1 MSDLVSII
9 IPYYRKKPFFEKT
22 IDSINSQTYKNF
34 EIILIYDDN
43 NRSDLLFV
51 KKVLKKIKNKK
62 IIVNKKN
69 LGVGISRNR
78 GINKS
83 KGKFIS
89 FIDADDVW
97 NRDKLKKQIKFMKK
111 NSLDFSYS
119 DYSII
124 NEKGILIKKIKS
136 PKTIK
141 FKNLLFSCDIALSS
155 VTIRCNLLKSEK
167 FSNIKTK
174 EDYLLWLKLSQ
185 KNIKMMGI
193 RENLIFWRKTN
204 NSLSSSIVQKFKDAF
219 LVYNKYLK
227 LNFLVSIVL
236 IFFLSIN
243 SIIKRY
249 L

>member
-51 KKVLKKIKNKK
+51 KKVLKKNKNKK

-83 KGKFIS
+83 KGKFLS

-97 NRDKLKKQIKFMKK
+97 SRNKLKKQIKFMEK

-155 VTIRCNLLKSEK
+155 VTIRSNLLKSEK
-167 FSNIKTK
+167 FPNIKTK

-204 NSLSSSIVQKFKDAF
+204 NSLSSSILQKFKDAF

>member
-1 MSDLVSII
+1 
-9 IPYYRKKPFFEKT
+9 
-22 IDSINSQTYKNF
+22 
-34 EIILIYDDN
+34 
-43 NRSDLLFV
+43 
-51 KKVLKKIKNKK
+51 
-62 IIVNKKN
+62 
-69 LGVGISRNR
+69 
-78 GINKS
+78 
-83 KGKFIS
+83 
-89 FIDADDVW
+89 
-97 NRDKLKKQIKFMKK
+97 MKK

-136 PKTIK
+136 PKKIK

-155 VTIRCNLLKSEK
+155 VTIKSNLLKNEK

-227 LNFLVSIVL
+227 LNFLVSIFL

>member
-62 IIVNKKN
+62 IIINKKN

-83 KGKFIS
+83 KGKFLS

-97 NRDKLKKQIKFMKK
+97 NRNKLKKQIKFMKK

-136 PKTIK
+136 PKKIK

-155 VTIRCNLLKSEK
+155 VTIKSNLLKNEK

>member
-34 EIILIYDDN
+34 EIILIYDDD

-51 KKVLKKIKNKK
+51 KKVLKKTKNKK

-83 KGKFIS
+83 KGKFLS

-97 NRDKLKKQIKFMKK
+97 NRNKLKKQIKFMKK

-155 VTIRCNLLKSEK
+155 VTIRSNLLRSEK

-204 NSLSSSIVQKFKDAF
+204 NSLSSSIVQKIKDAF

>member
-9 IPYYRKKPFFEKT
+9 IPYYRKKSFFEKT

-83 KGKFIS
+83 KGKFLS

-155 VTIRCNLLKSEK
+155 VTIRSNLLRSEK

>member
-1 MSDLVSII
+1 
-9 IPYYRKKPFFEKT
+9 
-22 IDSINSQTYKNF
+22 
-34 EIILIYDDN
+34 
-43 NRSDLLFV
+43 
-51 KKVLKKIKNKK
+51 
-62 IIVNKKN
+62 
-69 LGVGISRNR
+69 
-78 GINKS
+78 
-83 KGKFIS
+83 
-89 FIDADDVW
+89 
-97 NRDKLKKQIKFMKK
+97 MKK

-136 PKTIK
+136 PKIIK

>member
-34 EIILIYDDN
+34 EIILIYDDD

-51 KKVLKKIKNKK
+51 KKVLKKTKNKK

>member
-1 MSDLVSII
+1 MNDLVSII

-22 IDSINSQTYKNF
+22 IDSINNQTYKNF

-51 KKVLKKIKNKK
+51 KKVLKKNKNKK

-83 KGKFIS
+83 KGKFLS

-97 NRDKLKKQIKFMKK
+97 NRNKLKKQIKFMKK

-136 PKTIK
+136 PKTIE

-155 VTIRCNLLKSEK
+155 VTIRSNLLKSEK
-167 FSNIKTK
+167 FPNIKTK

-204 NSLSSSIVQKFKDAF
+204 NSLSSSILQKFKDAF

>member
-9 IPYYRKKPFFEKT
+9 IPYYRKKLFFEKT

-51 KKVLKKIKNKK
+51 EKILKKIKNKK

-83 KGKFIS
+83 KGKFLS

-97 NRDKLKKQIKFMKK
+97 NRNKLKKQIKFMKK

-119 DYSII
+119 NYSII

-155 VTIRCNLLKSEK
+155 VTIKSNLLKNEK

>member
-83 KGKFIS
+83 KGKFLS

-97 NRDKLKKQIKFMKK
+97 NRNKLKKQIKFMKK

-155 VTIRCNLLKSEK
+155 VTIRSNLLKSEK

>member
-83 KGKFIS
+83 KGKFLS

-97 NRDKLKKQIKFMKK
+97 NRNKLKKQIKFMKK

>member
-9 IPYYRKKPFFEKT
+9 IPYYRKKLFFEKT

-51 KKVLKKIKNKK
+51 EKILKKIKNKK

-83 KGKFIS
+83 KGKFLS

-97 NRDKLKKQIKFMKK
+97 NRNKLKKQIKFMKK

-136 PKTIK
+136 PKKIK

-155 VTIRCNLLKSEK
+155 VTIKSNLLKNE
-167 FSNIKTK
+167 NTC
-174 EDYLLWLKLSQ
+174 
-185 KNIKMMGI
+185 I
-193 RENLIFWRKTN
+193 RLTWVGNLET
-204 NSLSSSIVQKFKDAF
+204 DGHF
-219 LVYNKYLK
+219 LAG
-227 LNFLVSIVL
+227 
-236 IFFLSIN
+236 
-243 SIIKRY
+243 R
-249 L
+249 

>member
-9 IPYYRKKPFFEKT
+9 IPYYRKKSFFEKT

-83 KGKFIS
+83 KGKFLS

-97 NRDKLKKQIKFMKK
+97 NRNKLKKQIKFMKK

-155 VTIRCNLLKSEK
+155 VTIRSNLLRSEK

-204 NSLSSSIVQKFKDAF
+204 NSLSSSIVQKIKDAF

>member
-1 MSDLVSII
+1 MNDLVSVI

-83 KGKFIS
+83 KGKFLS

-97 NRDKLKKQIKFMKK
+97 NRNKLKKQIKFMKK

-155 VTIRCNLLKSEK
+155 VTIRSKLLRGEK

>member
-34 EIILIYDDN
+34 EIILIYDDD

-51 KKVLKKIKNKK
+51 KKVLKKTKNKK

-155 VTIRCNLLKSEK
+155 VTIRSNLLRSEK

-204 NSLSSSIVQKFKDAF
+204 NSLSSSIVQKIKDAF

>member
-9 IPYYRKKPFFEKT
+9 IPYYRKKLFFEKT

-51 KKVLKKIKNKK
+51 EKILKKIKNKK

-83 KGKFIS
+83 KGKFLS

-97 NRDKLKKQIKFMKK
+97 NRNKLKKQIKFMKK

-155 VTIRCNLLKSEK
+155 VTIRSNLLKSEK
-167 FSNIKTK
+167 FPNIKTK

-193 RENLIFWRKTN
+193 RENLISWRKTN

>member
-51 KKVLKKIKNKK
+51 KKILKKIKNKK

-83 KGKFIS
+83 KGKFLS

-97 NRDKLKKQIKFMKK
+97 NRNKLKKQIKFMKK

-155 VTIRCNLLKSEK
+155 VTISSNLLKSEK
-167 FSNIKTK
+167 FPNIKTK

-219 LVYNKYLK
+219 LIYNKYLK
-227 LNFLVSIVL
+227 LNFLISIVL

>member
-9 IPYYRKKPFFEKT
+9 IPYYRKKSFFEKT

-83 KGKFIS
+83 KGKFLS

-97 NRDKLKKQIKFMKK
+97 NRNKLKKQIKFMKK

>member
-83 KGKFIS
+83 KGKFLS

-97 NRDKLKKQIKFMKK
+97 NRNKLKKQIKFMKK

-155 VTIRCNLLKSEK
+155 VTIRSKLLRGEK

>member
-83 KGKFIS
+83 KGKFLS

-97 NRDKLKKQIKFMKK
+97 NRNKLKKQIKFMKK

-155 VTIRCNLLKSEK
+155 VTIRSNLLRSEK

>member
-83 KGKFIS
+83 KGKFLS

-97 NRDKLKKQIKFMKK
+97 DRNKLKKQIKFMKK

>member
-9 IPYYRKKPFFEKT
+9 IPYYRKKLFFEKT

-51 KKVLKKIKNKK
+51 KKVLKKNKNKK

-83 KGKFIS
+83 KGKFLS

-97 NRDKLKKQIKFMKK
+97 SRNKLKKQIKFMEK

-155 VTIRCNLLKSEK
+155 VTIRSNLLKSEK
-167 FSNIKTK
+167 FPNIKTK

>member
-1 MSDLVSII
+1 MNDLVSII
-9 IPYYRKKPFFEKT
+9 IPYYRKKSFFEKT

-83 KGKFIS
+83 KGKFLS

-97 NRDKLKKQIKFMKK
+97 NRNKLKKQIKFMKK

-155 VTIRCNLLKSEK
+155 VTIRSNLLKSEK

>member
-1 MSDLVSII
+1 MNDLVSII
-9 IPYYRKKPFFEKT
+9 IPYYRKKLFFEKT
-22 IDSINSQTYKNF
+22 IDSIKNQTYKNF

-51 KKVLKKIKNKK
+51 KKVLRKIKNKK

-83 KGKFIS
+83 KGKFLS

-97 NRDKLKKQIKFMKK
+97 SRNKLKKQIKFMEK

-155 VTIRCNLLKSEK
+155 VTIKSNLLKNEK

>member
-34 EIILIYDDN
+34 EIILIYDDD

-51 KKVLKKIKNKK
+51 KKVLKKTKNKK

-136 PKTIK
+136 PKIIK

-155 VTIRCNLLKSEK
+155 VTIRSHLLRSEK

>member
-1 MSDLVSII
+1 MNDLVSII

-83 KGKFIS
+83 KGKFLS

-97 NRDKLKKQIKFMKK
+97 NRNKLKKQIKFMKK

-155 VTIRCNLLKSEK
+155 VTIRSNLLKSEK

>member
-9 IPYYRKKPFFEKT
+9 IPYYRKKLFFEKT

-51 KKVLKKIKNKK
+51 KKVLKKNKNKK

-83 KGKFIS
+83 KGKFLS

-97 NRDKLKKQIKFMKK
+97 SRNKLKKQIKFMEK

-155 VTIRCNLLKSEK
+155 VTIRSNLLKSEK

-193 RENLIFWRKTN
+193 RENLISWRKTN